1 MGDTMSGIWLPG
13 GAVILSIFLVVI
25 FFVKGSVKN
34 KETKIYSILII
45 LNLLYSILGAGIYIY
60 AMSIG
65 NLYITGVIQSF
76 YLVVMD
82 LMLYFMLR
90 YVIELNNFSLKL
102 KSLAKLVFSIFTI
115 ITILFILALPMD
127 TIIKGESVDLNGPAY
142 YAAMVEVILYMIL
155 IILFCLSYFIKQRK
169 GISKIVP
176 YISLFIMFI
185 FGLLLRVYYPEIIT
199 ETFIFAFYFL
209 IMYFTIENPD
219 VKMIREL
226 EMAKD
231 TAEKAN
237 RAKSDFLSSMSHE
250 IRTPLNAIVGLSEDI
265 TLYKDQVPKEVY
277 EDSIDIQN
285 ASHTLLEIVG
295 NILDINKIES
305 DKMELIESKYNF
317 REEIEGMVR
326 VTITR
331 IGEKNINFHL
341 YIAPDIPY
349 ELIGDKGKV
358 KEIINNLLTNSIK
371 YTDEGEISLKITCVN
386 DLNKNIC
393 NLIISCQ
400 DTGKGIKKEN
410 ISRLFTKF
418 DRLDVER
425 NTTTEGTGLGLAI
438 TKGLTDMMGGKI
450 NVQSQYGKGSI
461 FMVTIP
467 QTIAEVEMPLTN
479 TQALD
484 LRRINDA
491 LIEKYKGMHI
501 LIVDDNKLNIK
512 VARKAIADFGF
523 IIDEALDGNE
533 CLEKIQNGE
542 KYDLI
547 LMDIMM
553 PKLDGIKATIKI
565 REEKNIP
572 IILVSAKSE
581 DTDKIMGLNIGA
593 DDYITKPF
601 NLLELIARV
610 KSNLRRY
617 VTLGTYNNEKLGNN
631 EVLISGG
638 LELNTSTK
646 EVKVDGQIVRVT
658 PIEFKILNLLI
669 ANKGRVFS
677 IDEIYEK
684 VWNEESFNV
693 ENTVAV
699 HIRRIRGKIEINPKE
714 PRYLKVVWGVGYKIE
729 KL

>member
-25 FFVKGSVKN
+25 FFIKGSVKN
-34 KETKIYSILII
+34 KETKIYSTLII

-418 DRLDVER
+418 DRLDVEK

-553 PKLDGIKATIKI
+553 PNMSGETCLKKLKENPSFNTPDIALTADAVAG
-565 REEKNIP
+565 
-572 IILVSAKSE
+572 AKERYLSE
-581 DTDKIMGLNIGA
+581 GFK
-593 DDYITKPF
+593 DYLQKPF
-601 NLLELIARV
+601 SREQM
-610 KSNLRRY
+610 K
-617 VTLGTYNNEKLGNN
+617 EKLNN
-631 EVLISGG
+631 IFR
-638 LELNTSTK
+638 N
-646 EVKVDGQIVRVT
+646 
-658 PIEFKILNLLI
+658 
-669 ANKGRVFS
+669 
-677 IDEIYEK
+677 
-684 VWNEESFNV
+684 
-693 ENTVAV
+693 
-699 HIRRIRGKIEINPKE
+699 
-714 PRYLKVVWGVGYKIE
+714 
-729 KL
+729 

>member
-1 MGDTMSGIWLPG
+1 MGDKMSGVWLPG
-13 GAVILSIFLVVI
+13 GAVILSTFLIII
-25 FFVKGSVKN
+25 FFIKGSVKN
-34 KETKIYSILII
+34 KETKIYSTMIV
-45 LNLLYSILGAGIYIY
+45 LNLIYSFLGVGIYIY
-60 AMSIG
+60 AMSVG

-90 YVIELNNFSLKL
+90 YVIELNNFSSKVNSITKL
-102 KSLAKLVFSIFTI
+102 IFRIITI

-127 TIIKGESVDLNGPAY
+127 TIIEGENVDLNGPAY
-142 YAAMVEVILYMIL
+142 YAAMVEVILYMVL
-155 IILFCLSYFIKQRK
+155 IIIFCSSYFIRQRN
-169 GISKIVP
+169 GIAKIIP

-185 FGLLLRVYYPEIIT
+185 FGLMLRVYYPEIIT
-199 ETFIFAFYFL
+199 ETFIFSFYYL

-226 EMAKD
+226 GMAKD

-305 DKMELIESKYNF
+305 DKMELIETKYNF

-371 YTDEGEISLKITCVN
+371 YTDEGEINLKITCVN

-400 DTGKGIKKEN
+400 DTGKGIKEEN
-410 ISRLFTKF
+410 INRLFTKF

-438 TKGLTDMMGGKI
+438 TKGLSDMMGGKI

-467 QTIAEVEMPLTN
+467 QTIAEIEMPLTN
-479 TQALD
+479 TQAIN

-491 LIEKYKGMHI
+491 LIESYKGMRI

-553 PKLDGIKATIKI
+553 PNMSGETCLKKLKENPSFNTPVIALTADALTG
-565 REEKNIP
+565 
-572 IILVSAKSE
+572 AKE
-581 DTDKIMGLNIGA
+581 RYLNEGFK
-593 DDYITKPF
+593 DYLQKPF
-601 NLLELIARV
+601 SREQM
-610 KSNLRRY
+610 K
-617 VTLGTYNNEKLGNN
+617 EKLNN
-631 EVLISGG
+631 I
-638 LELNTSTK
+638 
-646 EVKVDGQIVRVT
+646 
-658 PIEFKILNLLI
+658 FK
-669 ANKGRVFS
+669 K
-677 IDEIYEK
+677 
-684 VWNEESFNV
+684 
-693 ENTVAV
+693 
-699 HIRRIRGKIEINPKE
+699 
-714 PRYLKVVWGVGYKIE
+714 
-729 KL
+729 

>member
-1 MGDTMSGIWLPG
+1 MLVILLPFVGILLDALIFTLFKKKTQVKNRETLLYNKLIIINLLECIFNVLALSYVLKGGNITIFGIFQKIDICLMVIWVGLILRYIYYVSELHIFTHFRYIIDCLSLISNLLVFFLPIEPIISNGVVDSSGISPAIG
-13 GAVILSIFLVVI
+13 FGTI
-25 FFVKGSVKN
+25 
-34 KETKIYSILII
+34 
-45 LNLLYSILGAGIYIY
+45 LLYSIMIILCLICSDIKNPHNIKNKKYY
-60 AMSIG
+60 P
-65 NLYITGVIQSF
+65 LYV
-76 YLVVMD
+76 LV
-82 LMLYFMLR
+82 
-90 YVIELNNFSLKL
+90 
-102 KSLAKLVFSIFTI
+102 
-115 ITILFILALPMD
+115 ILAIVGLCMR
-127 TIIKGESVDLNGPAY
+127 
-142 YAAMVEVILYMIL
+142 L
-155 IILFCLSYFIKQRK
+155 IMPELIFE
-169 GISKIVP
+169 P
-176 YISLFIMFI
+176 FIMSYV
-185 FGLLLRVYYPEIIT
+185 L
-199 ETFIFAFYFL
+199 L

-393 NLIISCQ
+393 NLVISCQ

-410 ISRLFTKF
+410 INRLFTKF

-479 TQALD
+479 TQAID

-523 IIDEALDGNE
+523 IIDEALDGYE

-553 PKLDGIKATIKI
+553 PNMSGETCLKKLKENPSFNTPVIALTADAVAG
-565 REEKNIP
+565 
-572 IILVSAKSE
+572 AKE
-581 DTDKIMGLNIGA
+581 RYLNEGFK
-593 DDYITKPF
+593 DYLQKPF
-601 NLLELIARV
+601 SREQM
-610 KSNLRRY
+610 K
-617 VTLGTYNNEKLGNN
+617 EKLNN
-631 EVLISGG
+631 IFR
-638 LELNTSTK
+638 N
-646 EVKVDGQIVRVT
+646 
-658 PIEFKILNLLI
+658 
-669 ANKGRVFS
+669 
-677 IDEIYEK
+677 
-684 VWNEESFNV
+684 
-693 ENTVAV
+693 
-699 HIRRIRGKIEINPKE
+699 
-714 PRYLKVVWGVGYKIE
+714 
-729 KL
+729 

>member
-1 MGDTMSGIWLPG
+1 MGDKMSGVWLPG
-13 GAVILSIFLVVI
+13 GAVILSTFLIII
-25 FFVKGSVKN
+25 FFIKGSVKN
-34 KETKIYSILII
+34 KETKIYSTMIV
-45 LNLLYSILGAGIYIY
+45 LNLIYSFLGVGIYIY
-60 AMSIG
+60 AMSVG

-90 YVIELNNFSLKL
+90 YVIELNNFSSKVNSITKL
-102 KSLAKLVFSIFTI
+102 IFRIITI
-115 ITILFILALPMD
+115 ITILLILALPMD
-127 TIIKGESVDLNGPAY
+127 TIIEGENVDLNGPAY
-142 YAAMVEVILYMIL
+142 YAAMVEVILYMVL
-155 IILFCLSYFIKQRK
+155 IIIFCSSYFIRQRN
-169 GISKIVP
+169 GIAKIIP

-185 FGLLLRVYYPEIIT
+185 FGLMLRVYYPEIIT
-199 ETFIFAFYFL
+199 ETFIFSFYYL

-226 EMAKD
+226 EIAKD

-479 TQALD
+479 TQAIN

-523 IIDEALDGNE
+523 IIDEALDGYE

-553 PKLDGIKATIKI
+553 PNMSGETCLKKLKENPSFNTPVIALTADAVAG
-565 REEKNIP
+565 
-572 IILVSAKSE
+572 AKERYLSE
-581 DTDKIMGLNIGA
+581 GFK
-593 DDYITKPF
+593 DYLQKPF
-601 NLLELIARV
+601 SREQM
-610 KSNLRRY
+610 K
-617 VTLGTYNNEKLGNN
+617 EKLN
-631 EVLISGG
+631 
-638 LELNTSTK
+638 
-646 EVKVDGQIVRVT
+646 
-658 PIEFKILNLLI
+658 
-669 ANKGRVFS
+669 S
-677 IDEIYEK
+677 IFR
-684 VWNEESFNV
+684 N
-693 ENTVAV
+693 
-699 HIRRIRGKIEINPKE
+699 
-714 PRYLKVVWGVGYKIE
+714 
-729 KL
+729 

>member
-1 MGDTMSGIWLPG
+1 MGDKMSGVWLPG
-13 GAVILSIFLVVI
+13 GAVILSTFLIII
-25 FFVKGSVKN
+25 FFIKGSVKN
-34 KETKIYSILII
+34 KETKIYSTMIV
-45 LNLLYSILGAGIYIY
+45 LNLIYSFLGVGIYIY
-60 AMSIG
+60 AMSVG

-90 YVIELNNFSLKL
+90 YVIELNNFSSKVNSITKL
-102 KSLAKLVFSIFTI
+102 IFRIITI
-115 ITILFILALPMD
+115 ITILLILALPMD
-127 TIIKGESVDLNGPAY
+127 TIIEGENVDLNGPAY
-142 YAAMVEVILYMIL
+142 YAAMVEVILYMVL
-155 IILFCLSYFIKQRK
+155 IIIFCSSYFIRQRN
-169 GISKIVP
+169 GIAKIIP

-185 FGLLLRVYYPEIIT
+185 FGLMLRVYYPEIIT
-199 ETFIFAFYFL
+199 ETFIFSFYYL

-265 TLYKDQVPKEVY
+265 TLYKNQVPKEVY

-479 TQALD
+479 TQAIN
-484 LRRINDA
+484 LRKINDA

-523 IIDEALDGNE
+523 IIDEALDGYE

-553 PKLDGIKATIKI
+553 PNMSGETCLKKLKENPSFNTPVIALTADAVAG
-565 REEKNIP
+565 
-572 IILVSAKSE
+572 AKE
-581 DTDKIMGLNIGA
+581 RYLNEGFK
-593 DDYITKPF
+593 DYLQKPF
-601 NLLELIARV
+601 SREQM
-610 KSNLRRY
+610 K
-617 VTLGTYNNEKLGNN
+617 EKLN
-631 EVLISGG
+631 
-638 LELNTSTK
+638 
-646 EVKVDGQIVRVT
+646 
-658 PIEFKILNLLI
+658 
-669 ANKGRVFS
+669 S
-677 IDEIYEK
+677 IFR
-684 VWNEESFNV
+684 N
-693 ENTVAV
+693 
-699 HIRRIRGKIEINPKE
+699 
-714 PRYLKVVWGVGYKIE
+714 
-729 KL
+729 